1 MALRDHLREFRN
13 RLGWAMLIIL
23 GGGAFGFIW
32 FGTNLGPIPR
42 LGDIVLGP
50 YCALDL
56 EYRPGGGCRLLQTGP
71 FDAFMIRFKV
81 GVAAGAVLTS
91 PAWMYQVWAFI
102 TPGLRS
108 NERKFTLIFVS
119 IASALFAAGAVL
131 AYYVVPKGLQV
142 LVGFGDDVFVTQFR
156 GSEYIN
162 FVLVLLLIFGVSFL
176 LPLVV
181 VMLNRVGVL
190 PYDKL
195 KQWRRGIVFGLFVFG
210 AIATPGTDPISMLVL
225 AAAMTVLFELAIQI
239 SRVQEKR
246 KLRREGAGVGGLDPD
261 EPTPSEYITGEREQA
276 EDGRAVHTDD
286 VT

>member
-1 MALRDHLREFRN
+1 MSLRDHLREFRN

-23 GGGAFGFIW
+23 GGGVFGFIW
-32 FGTNLGPIPR
+32 FGTNLGPIPS
-42 LGDIVLGP
+42 LGDIMLRP
-50 YCALDL
+50 YCQLDL
-56 EYRPGGGCRLLQTGP
+56 DAQAGDSCTLLQTGP
-71 FDAFMIRFKV
+71 FDSFMIRFKV

-91 PAWMYQVWAFI
+91 PAWLYQVWAFV

-108 NERKFTLIFVS
+108 NERRFALAFVS
-119 IASALFAAGAVL
+119 IASVLFAAGAVL
-131 AYYVVPKGLQV
+131 AYYVVPKGLDV
-142 LVGFGDDVFVTQFR
+142 LVSFGEDVFTTHFR
-156 GSEYIN
+156 GSEYVN

-176 LPLVV
+176 LPLFV
-181 VMLNRVGVL
+181 VMLNRIGVL

-195 KQWRRGIVFGLFVFG
+195 KQWRRGIIFGLFCFG

-239 SRVQEKR
+239 SRVQER
-246 KLRREGAGVGGLDPD
+246 RMLRRQRAGVGALDPD
-261 EPTPSEYITGEREQA
+261 EPTPTEYITGEREHT